1 MHLHEEEKPQP
12 VVERRP
18 REENLLQSA
27 ERQLPDVD
35 VLLDASLLQSA
46 ERQPVAERLL
56 DAESLL
62 QSAERQPVAERLLD
76 AESLLQSA
84 ERLPVAE
91 ELHDANLFAEHL
103 QSAEESPADA
113 RLHLDAELLEE
124 EDSQA
129 SRTSWAKS

>member
-1 MHLHEEEKPQP
+1 VHLHEEEKPQP

-35 VLLDASLLQSA
+35 VLLDA
-46 ERQPVAERLL
+46 
-56 DAESLL
+56 ESLL
-62 QSAERQPVAERLLD
+62 QSAERLPVAEELLD

-91 ELHDANLFAEHL
+91 ELLDADLFVEHL
-103 QSAEESPADA
+103 QSAEESPDA
-113 RLHLDAELLEE
+113 
-124 EDSQA
+124 
-129 SRTSWAKS
+129 